1 MSAPAKMVGAQALI
15 LSGGGAQAAYEVGV
29 MSGLLTGQSPATDYS
44 PLDPAIFIGTSAGSI
59 NAGLFLSSA
68 KAGPLD
74 ATKFMEKVW
83 TEDMVT
89 APGKCG
95 GGVYRIRA
103 DPGNAGCLFT
113 HPWKSFAGIAADS
126 GVLARNAVTRGIKFV
141 MSGGALGQRAL
152 ELIDL
157 GALISIEPFV
167 ELIHKRI
174 RLDEIRRS
182 SSTLK
187 VAATNWR
194 TGEVRIFDKSEMS
207 DAIGHQILQ
216 ASSALPGVFPP
227 VEIEGD
233 PYVDGGLVMNT
244 PLKPAIDA
252 GADTLH
258 IICMDP
264 DMSRVPLSRMPATSA
279 IFSRS
284 LEINFRTSM
293 SQDIKYAAQVN
304 HAIAVLNE
312 RQPLTDVTVR
322 SGRHLL
328 RETLKRTLNPK
339 TKAAHR
345 SLTMHLY
352 YPSGGL
358 NVGWLSFERDS
369 IARLIRRGR
378 EDAIHHDCVANR
390 CIFPLSSP
398 ASVF

>member
-1 MSAPAKMVGAQALI
+1 LSAPAKIVGIQALI

-29 MSGLLTGQSPATDYS
+29 MSGLLTGQSPATDYR
-44 PLDPAIFIGTSAGSI
+44 PLDPAIVVGTSAGSI

-68 KAGPLD
+68 EAGPAD
-74 ATKFMEKVW
+74 ATRFMEKVW

-95 GGVYRIRA
+95 GGVYRLRT
-103 DPGNAGCLFT
+103 DPGSAACLLI
-113 HPWKSFAGIAADS
+113 HPLKSFAAIAADS
-126 GVLARNAVTRGIKFV
+126 SVLARTAVARGITFA
-141 MSGGALGQRAL
+141 MSGGALEQRAL
-152 ELIDL
+152 ELVDL
-157 GALISIEPFV
+157 SALISTEPFV

-174 RLDEIRRS
+174 ILGEIRRS
-182 SSTLK
+182 TSTLK
-187 VAATNWR
+187 IAATNWR
-194 TGEVRIFDKSEMS
+194 TGEIRLFDKLEMS
-207 DAIGHQILQ
+207 DTIGYQILQ

-227 VEIEGD
+227 VDIEGD

-264 DMSRVPLSRMPATSA
+264 DMSRVPLPRIPATA
-279 IFSRS
+279 AALSRS
-284 LEINFRTSM
+284 LEINFRTAL
-293 SQDIKYAAQVN
+293 SQDIEYAAQIN

-312 RQPLTDVTVR
+312 PQQLADGKVR

-328 RETLKRTLNPK
+328 RAMLKRIINPE
-339 TKAAHR
+339 TEVHR
-345 SLTMHLY
+345 PITMHLY

-369 IARLIRRGR
+369 IRRLIRRGR
-378 EDAIHHDCVANR
+378 EDAIHHDCEANR
-390 CIFPLSSP
+390 CVFPSP
-398 ASVF
+398 

>member
-1 MSAPAKMVGAQALI
+1 LSAPAKIVGIQALI

-44 PLDPAIFIGTSAGSI
+44 PLDPAILIGTSAGSI

-68 KAGPLD
+68 RAGAAE
-74 ATKFMEKVW
+74 ATNFMEQVW

-95 GGVYRIRA
+95 GGVYRLRA
-103 DPGNAGCLFT
+103 GARNAACLFS
-113 HPWKSFAGIAADS
+113 HPWNSFANIADDS
-126 GVLARNAVTRGIKFV
+126 GVLARTALTRGINFL
-141 MSGGALGQRAL
+141 MSGGAPEQRAL
-152 ELIDL
+152 ELVDL
-157 GALISIEPFV
+157 SALISIEPFV
-167 ELIHKRI
+167 KLIHKRI
-174 RLDEIRRS
+174 LLSEIRQS

-187 VAATNWR
+187 IAATNWR
-194 TGEVRIFDKSEMS
+194 TGEARIFDKLEMS
-207 DAIGHQILQ
+207 DSIGYQILQ

-264 DMSRVPLSRMPATSA
+264 DMSRVPLPRMPATA
-279 IFSRS
+279 AVFSRS
-284 LEINFRTSM
+284 LEINFRTAM
-293 SQDIKYAAQVN
+293 SQDIRYAAEVN
-304 HAIAVLNE
+304 HAIAVLQE
-312 RQPLTDVTVR
+312 RKPLSDTTVR
-322 SGRHLL
+322 GGRHLL
-328 RETLKRTLNPK
+328 RETLKRITNPE

-369 IARLIRRGR
+369 IVRLIRRGR

-390 CIFPLSSP
+390 CVLPFP
-398 ASVF
+398 

>member
-1 MSAPAKMVGAQALI
+1 MVGTQALI

-29 MSGLLTGQSPATDYS
+29 MSGLLIGQSPATDYC
-44 PLDPAIFIGTSAGSI
+44 PLDPAILIGTSAGSI
-59 NAGLFLSSA
+59 NACLFLSSA

-74 ATKFMEKVW
+74 ATKFMEQVW

-95 GGVYRIRA
+95 GGVYRLRT
-103 DPGNAGCLFT
+103 DPGNAACLFA
-113 HPWKSFAGIAADS
+113 HPWKSFAAIAADS
-126 GVLARNAVTRGIKFV
+126 SVLAHTALTRGINFV
-141 MSGGALGQRAL
+141 MSGDAL
-152 ELIDL
+152 EQKTLELVDL
-157 GALISIEPFV
+157 SALISIEPFV

-174 RLDEIRRS
+174 LLDEIRQS
-182 SSTLK
+182 SSTLR

-194 TGEVRIFDKSEMS
+194 TGEVRIFDKSEML
-207 DAIGHQILQ
+207 DAIGYQILQ

-264 DMSRVPLSRMPATSA
+264 DMSRIPLPRMPSTSA
-279 IFSRS
+279 VFSRS
-284 LEINFRTSM
+284 LEINFRTAL

-312 RQPLTDVTVR
+312 RQPLTETTAVR

-328 RETLKRTLNPK
+328 RETLKRIINPD
-339 TKAAHR
+339 TTAPHR

-369 IARLIRRGR
+369 ITRLIRRGR
-378 EDAIHHDCVANR
+378 EDAIHHDCIANQ
-390 CIFPLSSP
+390 CIFPP
-398 ASVF
+398 P